1 MKGLHPQLLLVETVV
16 ILSPQSCDEV
26 NERLRAMALDDD
38 EEEDED
44 EEEEGTL
51 RTPIEAIEAIQMAF
65 RGLY

>member
-1 MKGLHPQLLLVETVV
+1 MV

-51 RTPIEAIEAIQMAF
+51 RTPIEAIEAI
-65 RGLY
+65 

>member
-1 MKGLHPQLLLVETVV
+1 MKGLLHPQLLLVETVV

-44 EEEEGTL
+44 EEEGTL
-51 RTPIEAIEAIQMAF
+51 RTPIEAIEAIQMAL